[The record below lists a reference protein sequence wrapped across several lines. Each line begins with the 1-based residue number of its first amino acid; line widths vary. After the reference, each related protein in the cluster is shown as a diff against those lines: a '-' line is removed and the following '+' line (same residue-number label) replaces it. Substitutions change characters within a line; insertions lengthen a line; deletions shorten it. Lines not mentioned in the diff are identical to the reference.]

1 MQVDVGAKRERAADE
16 PAEESTENAAEE
28 SHHAGLDEEKLL
40 DVAIGGAESFQHANF
55 AAAFENGH
63 DQRVDDAERGDG
75 QSKAAEDAQEK
86 IEHGEEN
93 SQALGSIEK
102 RESAEAQVFDFGFC
116 GFHERGIFH
125 ADGEA
130 GVGGLVAGRIS
141 KNVAQIVDLCGA
153 KSLGN
158 RKWDEQAPAAKAAE
172 TGGRLRFNHA
182 DDAQMLFFGDHR
194 KAA

>member
-1 MQVDVGAKRERAADE
+1 MQIDVGAKRERAANE

-28 SHHAGLDEEKLL
+28 PHHAGFDEEKLL

-55 AAAFENGH
+55 AAAFEDGH

-75 QSKAAEDAQEK
+75 ESQAAEDAQEK

-102 RESAEAQVFDFGFC
+102 RERAEAQVFDFGFR
-116 GFHERGIFH
+116 GFHKRGVLH

-130 GVGGLVAGRIS
+130 GVGGFVARRVS
-141 KNVAQIVDLCGA
+141 KNVPQVVDLCGA

-158 RKWDEQAPAAKAAE
+158 RKRDEQAAATKAAE
-172 TGGRLRFNHA
+172 TRGRLGFNHA
-182 DDAQMLFFGDHR
+182 DDAQMLFF
-194 KAA
+194 